1 MPIIQKQSMVIHMYL
16 TDVEFHW
23 EKLRYIIK
31 CLLTLMLHLSRQFG
45 WELKCPVLKGSIVDN
60 ILCQMYTCIYICN
73 WSVFDPGKGA
83 MINKISRVY

>member
-1 MPIIQKQSMVIHMYL
+1 
-16 TDVEFHW
+16 
-23 EKLRYIIK
+23 
-31 CLLTLMLHLSRQFG
+31 MLHLSRQFG